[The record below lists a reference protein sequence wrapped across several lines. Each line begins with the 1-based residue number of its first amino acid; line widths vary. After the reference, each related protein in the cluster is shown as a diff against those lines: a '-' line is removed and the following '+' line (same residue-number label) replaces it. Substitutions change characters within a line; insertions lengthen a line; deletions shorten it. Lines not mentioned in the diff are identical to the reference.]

1 LPGSDSLKGL
11 KDTIRAFIYT
21 DLFPQRTSSDIVS
34 SNTKVVLFGLFA
46 LIGFAVLTYA
56 ITVTGNN
63 YKVDDV
69 SGGNKTSVLN
79 DTQKLQRLQQLE
91 QVNGVY
97 IAAISGSLALGGTL
111 IESLWGRG

>member
-1 LPGSDSLKGL
+1 LPKSDSLKGL
-11 KDTIRAFIYT
+11 KDTIRDFVYT

-56 ITVTGNN
+56 ITITGHN
-63 YKVDDV
+63 YNIAEPVNGTV
-69 SGGNKTSVLN
+69 HLS

-91 QVNGVY
+91 QINGVY

-111 IESLWGRG
+111 IAQLWGRG